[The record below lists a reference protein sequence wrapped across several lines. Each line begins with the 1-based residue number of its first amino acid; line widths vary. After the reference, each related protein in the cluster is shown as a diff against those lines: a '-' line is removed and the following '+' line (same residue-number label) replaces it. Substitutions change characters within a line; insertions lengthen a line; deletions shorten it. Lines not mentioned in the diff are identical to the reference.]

1 MAMTATEIRQALV
14 NNKSVYWGYRVPA
27 WSGEPDYTV
36 RHIGQADE
44 SGKIPV
50 TIYDSRWN
58 IKFTLHIQQD
68 KLAAGS
74 EDFYTR

>member
-1 MAMTATEIRQALV
+1 MTDTEIRQAIA
-14 NNKSVYWGYRVPA
+14 NNKSVYWGYKVPT
-27 WSGEPDYTV
+27 WGTPDYTV

-50 TIYDSRWN
+50 TVVDNRWYCE
-58 IKFTLHIQQD
+58 FTLHYQQEE
-68 KLAAGS
+68 LAAGS